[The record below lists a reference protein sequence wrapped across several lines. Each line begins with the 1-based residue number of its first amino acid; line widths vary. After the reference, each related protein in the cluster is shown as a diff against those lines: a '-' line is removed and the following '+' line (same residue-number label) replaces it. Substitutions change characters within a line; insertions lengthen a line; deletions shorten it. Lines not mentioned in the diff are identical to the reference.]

1 MFTLGLDGLDITI
14 NTDVKLEQN
23 HYAFKNQAGKE
34 LGNLA
39 AVKNGYKLHLCLP
52 KMIRNNNSIPFG
64 VSDYKQ
70 LKNVLEFIKNNVLN
84 LFKGESTEITVQ
96 ACEVNSTVVLSRK
109 EQTAPMLKLLSHVL
123 LIKDEKLF
131 IACSGEQIGKRYKAV
146 KNLCS
151 GQRIESIKTGQLS
164 NLRFC
169 FKIYDKAIEQNIT
182 DKGLLRI
189 EFCYS
194 VRGLKYAK
202 VGRTLETFLTPDS
215 INALGGIFMTYMTY
229 AERAYYSRNK
239 KQVESTEDYLNR
251 VTQAYNEIYSLINK
265 VNDSKG
271 CIQASNEINAFRQI
285 VGKNATDVLK
295 LRKQLINRIE
305 TLLEDN
311 DTKIQDL
318 KQEIEDIQSFD
329 VSDTMEEAT
338 KLDRLATNRMYEL
351 MVSFN
356 GNSNSTKRKLGNL
369 VLNKNGLDRI
379 SATAL
384 SRLCAIPA
392 YADFFKPSYKEII
405 AEAMKS
411 DAQKTYERNSQP
423 VIEEKNRA
431 IGKTYMSNF
440 LLRKALSMAN
450 TAVSSDEVAS
460 NE

>member
-1 MFTLGLDGLDITI
+1 MALQSH
-14 NTDVKLEQN
+14 K
-23 HYAFKNQAGKE
+23 KKE
-34 LGNLA
+34 
-39 AVKNGYKLHLCLP
+39 
-52 KMIRNNNSIPFG
+52 
-64 VSDYKQ
+64 
-70 LKNVLEFIKNNVLN
+70 EF
-84 LFKGESTEITVQ
+84 F
-96 ACEVNSTVVLSRK
+96 
-109 EQTAPMLKLLSHVL
+109 
-123 LIKDEKLF
+123 
-131 IACSGEQIGKRYKAV
+131 
-146 KNLCS
+146 
-151 GQRIESIKTGQLS
+151 
-164 NLRFC
+164 
-169 FKIYDKAIEQNIT
+169 
-182 DKGLLRI
+182 
-189 EFCYS
+189 
-194 VRGLKYAK
+194 
-202 VGRTLETFLTPDS
+202 
-215 INALGGIFMTYMTY
+215 MTY
-229 AERAYYSRNK
+229 AEGLYRRTHK

-251 VTQAYNEIYSLINK
+251 VTKAYNEIYSLINK
-265 VNDSKG
+265 VSDSRSY
-271 CIQASNEINAFRQI
+271 IQASNEINAFSKI

-305 TLLEDN
+305 TVLEDN

-318 KQEIEDIQSFD
+318 KQEIKDIQSFD

-351 MVSFN
+351 MISFN
-356 GNSNSTKRKLGNL
+356 GNSNSTKRKLGNII
-369 VLNKNGLDRI
+369 LNKNGLDRI

-450 TAVSSDEVAS
+450 TAVSSDEAAS

>member
-1 MFTLGLDGLDITI
+1 MFSSNYD
-14 NTDVKLEQN
+14 LEQEVYRFTRN
-23 HYAFKNQAGKE
+23 ECNKEIMYAILK
-34 LGNLA
+34 
-39 AVKNGYKLHLCLP
+39 KLKTTNEQIEYALYVNLP
-52 KMIRNNNSIPFG
+52 KMLRN
-64 VSDYKQ
+64 
-70 LKNVLEFIKNNVLN
+70 
-84 LFKGESTEITVQ
+84 T
-96 ACEVNSTVVLSRK
+96 
-109 EQTAPMLKLLSHVL
+109 
-123 LIKDEKLF
+123 
-131 IACSGEQIGKRYKAV
+131 
-146 KNLCS
+146 
-151 GQRIESIKTGQLS
+151 
-164 NLRFC
+164 
-169 FKIYDKAIEQNIT
+169 NIT
-182 DKGLLRI
+182 P
-189 EFCYS
+189 YS
-194 VRGLKYAK
+194 ILDCTKYAS
-202 VGRTLETFLTPDS
+202 VYQFLFDQLTQLFGMNIPEL
-215 INALGGIFMTYMTY
+215 IVTGI
-229 AERAYYSRNK
+229 E
-239 KQVESTEDYLNR
+239 
-251 VTQAYNEIYSLINK
+251 LI
-265 VNDSKG
+265 
-271 CIQASNEINAFRQI
+271 
-285 VGKNATDVLK
+285 
-295 LRKQLINRIE
+295 
-305 TLLEDN
+305 EDN

>member
-1 MFTLGLDGLDITI
+1 MPRGR
-14 NTDVKLEQN
+14 
-23 HYAFKNQAGKE
+23 
-34 LGNLA
+34 
-39 AVKNGYKLHLCLP
+39 P
-52 KMIRNNNSIPFG
+52 
-64 VSDYKQ
+64 
-70 LKNVLEFIKNNVLN
+70 
-84 LFKGESTEITVQ
+84 
-96 ACEVNSTVVLSRK
+96 VLSRGTKQRKK
-109 EQTAPMLKLLSHVL
+109 EFDSKLSAYSLTALNNV
-123 LIKDEKLF
+123 IEIAEKAF
-131 IACSGEQIGKRYKAV
+131 
-146 KNLCS
+146 N
-151 GQRIESIKTGQLS
+151 T
-164 NLRFC
+164 
-169 FKIYDKAIEQNIT
+169 
-182 DKGLLRI
+182 
-189 EFCYS
+189 
-194 VRGLKYAK
+194 
-202 VGRTLETFLTPDS
+202 ET
-215 INALGGIFMTYMTY
+215 
-229 AERAYYSRNK
+229 
-239 KQVESTEDYLNR
+239 
-251 VTQAYNEIYSLINK
+251 IYSLINK

-271 CIQASNEINAFRQI
+271 CIQASNEINAFAEI

-295 LRKQLINRIE
+295 LRKQFINRIE
-305 TLLEDN
+305 TLIEDN

-440 LLRKALSMAN
+440 LLRKALSMA
-450 TAVSSDEVAS
+450 VSSDEVAS